1 MMRKSSKTAG
11 LLFMAAAS
19 VYAGGAMVAIAADGA
34 TSPASTPGQ
43 AEVRVLDE
51 TAPVPVTNTPPA
63 AAEGKNVS
71 DKDVAVSPAGTVE
84 IHVDDASLVQ
94 VLRMLSLQS
103 QRNIIAS
110 KEVHGTVTANLYDV
124 TIKEALDAILRA
136 NGYAYREK
144 GNFIYV
150 YSAKELAEL
159 EKSERKMQT
168 EVFRLFYTPAANAV
182 NMIKPVL
189 SAESQTSFTTP
200 ANSGLES
207 GTKDLGGSSHAGED
221 MLVITDYPDN
231 LEKVR
236 KILKEIDRR
245 PQQILIEATILRAS
259 LSEDNSLGVD
269 FTVLGGVDFNA
280 LSAVNETSTTGTGLN
295 QALTG
300 SIMESNKAGAIND
313 RGFVAGRAGG
323 GGLNIGVVKNN
334 VGVFIQA
341 LEGITDTVVLA
352 NPKVLA
358 LNKQKGEVIVGR
370 KDGYLTTTTTES
382 STVQTVEFLE
392 TGTRLVFRPYIGDDG
407 YIRMEIHPEDSSGGL
422 AGEANLPF
430 KITTEVTSNVM
441 VKDGNTIV
449 IGGLFREDSNTSR
462 GQVPFLGNL
471 PLAGALFRKQSD
483 HTLREEVIILLTP
496 HIVKDDAAY
505 SRLSEEQLKEAETLR
520 VGVRRGMMPWGRER
534 LAESCYESAVAEMK
548 KPNPNRQRALW
559 HLNCATN
566 LNPKFIEAIHMKESL
581 TGHQVTAVDNTM
593 IRDFVARAVLADRTT
608 APATQPV
615 QEEAPLTDG
624 PATRTAQADA
634 PGVGRDLSRQI
645 EQSPQPNGGINPALQ
660 EAAPTTR
667 PAVKLARADRW
678 GAFWTSA
685 SSVES
690 RLFKTDAGRAQV
702 AQRPIAGNH
711 PGAAVTVI
719 NELPDETGQASVD
732 VNK

>member
-1 MMRKSSKTAG
+1 MRKSSKTAG
-11 LLFMAAAS
+11 LLFVAAAS
-19 VYAGGAMVAIAADGA
+19 VYMGGAITAIAADGA
-34 TSPASTPGQ
+34 NSPATVPSQTN
-43 AEVRVLDE
+43 VRTLDE
-51 TAPVPVTNTPPA
+51 TAPVQVNNAPSAVS
-63 AAEGKNVS
+63 EGKS
-71 DKDVAVSPAGTVE
+71 ISSSDVAVSPAGTVE

-110 KEVHGTVTANLYDV
+110 KEVGGTVTANLYDV

-236 KILKEIDRR
+236 RILKEIDRR

-280 LSAVNETSTTGTGLN
+280 LSAVNESSTTGTGLN

-300 SIMESNKAGAIND
+300 SIMESGKAGAIND

-334 VGVFIQA
+334 VGVFVQA

-370 KDGYLTTTTTES
+370 KDGYMTSTTTES

-505 SRLSEEQLKEAETLR
+505 SSLSEEALKEAETLR
-520 VGVRRGMMPWGRER
+520 VGIRQGMMPWGRER
-534 LAESCYESAVAEMK
+534 LAESSYESAVAEMK
-548 KPNPNRQRALW
+548 KPNPNRRRALW

-566 LNPKFIEAIHMKESL
+566 LNPKFVEAIHMKEML

-593 IRDFVARAVLADRTT
+593 IRDFVAKAVLADRAA

-615 QEEAPLTDG
+615 RDEVPLTDE
-624 PATRTAQADA
+624 PTTRTAKVDA
-634 PGVGRDLSRQI
+634 P
-645 EQSPQPNGGINPALQ
+645 A
-660 EAAPTTR
+660 TTR
-667 PAVKLARADRW
+667 PVAAAPAKAPAGSAWPDVQLVRRSRTYID
-678 GAFWTSA
+678 AFW
-685 SSVES
+685 
-690 RLFKTDAGRAQV
+690 RFFK
-702 AQRPIAGNH
+702 PLKSN
-711 PGAAVTVI
+711 PAAPATVV
-719 NELPDETGQASVD
+719 NELSADTGQAAVD
-732 VNK
+732 PNK

>member
-1 MMRKSSKTAG
+1 MRKSSKTAG

-19 VYAGGAMVAIAADGA
+19 VYMGGATVVIGADGA
-34 TSPASTPGQ
+34 GSPAAAPGHTD
-43 AEVRVLDE
+43 VRVVDE
-51 TAPVPVTNTPPA
+51 SAPVPVNNTSPA
-63 AAEGKNVS
+63 ASEGKAVTS
-71 DKDVAVSPAGTVE
+71 TDVAVSPAGTVE

-168 EVFRLFYTPAANAV
+168 EVFRLYYTPAANAV
-182 NMIKPVL
+182 NMVKPVL
-189 SAESQTSFTTP
+189 SPESQTSFTTP
-200 ANSGLES
+200 ASSGLES
-207 GTKDLGGSSHAGED
+207 GTSDLGGSSHAGED

-280 LSAVNETSTTGTGLN
+280 LSAVNETTTTGTGLN

-323 GGLNIGVVKNN
+323 GGLNIGIVKNN
-334 VGVFIQA
+334 IGVFISA

-352 NPKVLA
+352 NPKVLT

-392 TGTRLVFRPYIGDDG
+392 TGTRLIFRPYIGDDG

-505 SRLSEEQLKEAETLR
+505 SSLSEEALKEAETLR
-520 VGVRRGMMPWGRER
+520 VGVRQGMMPWGRER
-534 LAESCYESAVAEMK
+534 LAESNYESAVAEMK
-548 KPNPNRQRALW
+548 KPAPNRQRALW
-559 HLNCATN
+559 HLNCAIN
-566 LNPKFIEAIHMKESL
+566 LNPKFIEAIHMKETL
-581 TGHQVTAVDNTM
+581 TGQQVTAVDNTM
-593 IRDFVARAVLADRTT
+593 IRDFVAKAVLADKAN
-608 APATQPV
+608 APATQPA
-615 QEEAPLTDG
+615 EDRP
-624 PATRTAQADA
+624 PATDVPTTQGVQAQA
-634 PGVGRDLSRQI
+634 
-645 EQSPQPNGGINPALQ
+645 PA
-660 EAAPTTR
+660 TTR
-667 PAVKLARADRW
+667 PAVVTALPKPATQPVTAANKADRW
-678 GAFWTSA
+678 GALWRFFEAA
-685 SSVES
+685 SHQ
-690 RLFKTDAGRAQV
+690 T
-702 AQRPIAGNH
+702 
-711 PGAAVTVI
+711 AAALQPKHRNTPDPTVTVV
-719 NELPDETGQASVD
+719 NELPAENDTGRAAVD
-732 VNK
+732 LNH